1 MPLGCP
7 ARCLPSWSSPP
18 CRRQSTSTRARSARR
33 RAATAHS
40 EHRAVEPYP
49 RTEHHGARIG
59 GDRDASTRHGH
70 ARTRTW
76 VGSGHRSSG
85 PRLPG
90 PRPVAGRCT
99 VACGASAPETDPRL
113 ADGALARN
121 RKPEAERA
129 GRGRGRN
136 SNSEDTAPN
145 ECRKE
150 LHRIL
155 DHKLHKSTPVR
166 DGPTEVTVRESNTHG
181 TIVGARSHFRAH
193 GVPGGT
199 ASRRSHSSLST
210 SIAMAAR
217 LR

>member
-1 MPLGCP
+1 MD
-7 ARCLPSWSSPP
+7 
-18 CRRQSTSTRARSARR
+18 RRRPRREHATRARADPDVGRIR
-33 RAATAHS
+33 TPQFRTAA
-40 EHRAVEPYP
+40 P
-49 RTEHHGARIG
+49 RTPPGRRSVHGG
-59 GDRDASTRHGH
+59 L
-70 ARTRTW
+70 
-76 VGSGHRSSG
+76 RSLRS
-85 PRLPG
+85 
-90 PRPVAGRCT
+90 
-99 VACGASAPETDPRL
+99 
-113 ADGALARN
+113 GALTALPLGPWRYSAHRGSRN
-121 RKPEAERA
+121 R
-129 GRGRGRN
+129 GTRGRGR
-136 SNSEDTAPN
+136 NSEDTAPN